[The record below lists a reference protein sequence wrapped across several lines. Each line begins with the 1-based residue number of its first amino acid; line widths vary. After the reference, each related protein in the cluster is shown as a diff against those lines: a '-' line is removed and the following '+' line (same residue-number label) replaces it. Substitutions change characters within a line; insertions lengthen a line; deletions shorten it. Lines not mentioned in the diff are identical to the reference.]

1 MNDLKLTAEA
11 VEYVKQNKKLFIKH
25 VVQQYGGGISDKPVA
40 IFMAG
45 TPGAGKT
52 EIAKSL
58 LGLFEYTPVRIDADE
73 FRDLIPG
80 YTGANSEIV
89 QGAASLAVEKAID
102 AVIDKKIPFILD
114 ATFAIGKAT
123 MNIKRAYRHNYETQ
137 IYFVYQDP
145 VSAWEFTKRREAK
158 EGRRVPKEVF
168 INAYFA
174 SRENVKTVK
183 DEFGDNI
190 ILRVIIKNYITG
202 EHKTYDNVSSIEEIL
217 PKLYNKD
224 ELGEMLHD

>member
-1 MNDLKLTAEA
+1 MNETELAAQA
-11 VEYVKQNKKLFIKH
+11 VEFVKKNKKQFISH
-25 VVQQYGGGISDKPVA
+25 VIDQYVGDTGDRPVA

-58 LGLFEYTPVRIDADE
+58 LALFEYIPVRIDADE

-89 QGAASLAVEKAID
+89 QGAASLAVEKAMD
-102 AVIDKKIPFILD
+102 AVIDKQIPFILD

-123 MNIKRAYRHNYETQ
+123 ANIKRAYRHEYETQ
-137 IYFVYQDP
+137 ICFVYQDP
-145 VSAWEFTKRREAK
+145 ISAWEFTKRREKK
-158 EGRRVPKEVF
+158 EGRRVPKDVF

-174 SRENVKTVK
+174 SRENVKAVK
-183 DEFGDNI
+183 KEFGDKI
-190 ILRVIIKNYITG
+190 LLRVIIKNYTTNT
-202 EHKTYDNVSSIEEIL
+202 HKTYDNVQDIEAIL